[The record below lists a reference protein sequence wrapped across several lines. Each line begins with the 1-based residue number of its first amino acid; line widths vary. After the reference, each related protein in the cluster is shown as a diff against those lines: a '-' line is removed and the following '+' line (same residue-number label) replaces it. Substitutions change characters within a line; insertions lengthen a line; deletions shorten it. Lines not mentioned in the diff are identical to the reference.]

1 LWIASSL
8 EAICPEQKQ
17 HPLPGLK
24 NDRIFNQI
32 SQIEQYQMI
41 PDKAF
46 TFIKVAHQG

>member
-32 SQIEQYQMI
+32 EKYQVI

-46 TFIKVAHQG
+46 TFIKVGHQG